1 MKMRRIETYNVKMWS
16 EDIETRELKLYEDG
30 GIGLDENLEEI
41 AQTFYD
47 FCEKHCP
54 KEKFVSIEFYKVISY
69 VADED

>member
-1 MKMRRIETYNVKMWS
+1 MKMRRVETYNVKMWS
-16 EDIETRELKLYEDG
+16 ENPTTRVTRLYEDG

-47 FCEKHCP
+47 FCERKG
-54 KEKFVSIEFYKVISY
+54 EKLVSVEFYKVISY

>member
-1 MKMRRIETYNVKMWS
+1 MKMRRVETYNVKMWS
-16 EDIETRELKLYEDG
+16 EDIETRESKLYEDG

-47 FCEKHCP
+47 FCENLP
-54 KEKFVSIEFYKVISY
+54 REKFISIEFYKVISY